1 MKPKNESRYYYYLIE
16 GGHGYVIQR
25 RGDGQ
30 FVESSILRNKTAA
43 EKEAKKRI
51 RHFEMQEAA

>member
-1 MKPKNESRYYYYLIE
+1 MKPKEPAKFWYYLIE
-16 GGHGYVIQR
+16 NGCGYVIQR
-25 RGDGQ
+25 RDDGQ
-30 FVESSILRNKTAA
+30 FVESSVLRTKAAA